1 MRSKVKGFTII
12 ELLVVIAII
21 AILAGLLL
29 PALARAREQ
38 ARRASCKNNLKQIG
52 LAMHI
57 YSTDY
62 NEWFPRGPD
71 GSYSSYS
78 LGILVYSGNNYL
90 PNVETLLC
98 PSALDTVIGAWQISG
113 GGRVSTGGGLHASS
127 TAYSYDHFK
136 RPSSAPESAVM
147 ADEMG
152 VEAPD
157 LFGSPGTMSDEDWDL
172 YNGMDPYIHA
182 APRPGL
188 NSTNHKGEGQ
198 NVLYVDGHVEWAT
211 TPLAGN
217 TERLGSGGG
226 NTIYREE
233 IYSVNGPAG
242 ERATSPEW
250 PPSLY
255 GERDT
260 CISDHSVVT
269 NDADPGTTVGDAPP
283 NIFGYKFDTR
293 AQNP

>member
-52 LAMHI
+52 LAMHM
-57 YSTDY
+57 YSTDF

-90 PNVETLLC
+90 PNVDTLLC
-98 PSALDTVIGAWQISG
+98 PSALDETIGAWQISM

-127 TAYSYDHFK
+127 TAYSYDHFMK
-136 RPSSAPESAVM
+136 ASSSPAAAMM

-152 VEAPD
+152 VEGPD
-157 LFGSPGTMSDEDWDL
+157 LFGSPGTMAAADWTL
-172 YNGMDPYIHA
+172 YNGMIPYLHGV
-182 APRPGL
+182 PRPGL
-188 NSTNHKGEGQ
+188 NSANHKGEGQ
-198 NVLYVDGHVEWAT
+198 NLLYVDGHVKWSNTPNAGDVWRYGGGAAKIFNDEVYSVRGPMNANWNEW
-211 TPLAGN
+211 P
-217 TERLGSGGG
+217 SGG
-226 NTIYREE
+226 RE
-233 IYSVNGPAG
+233 S
-242 ERATSPEW
+242 
-250 PPSLY
+250 
-255 GERDT
+255 
-260 CISDHSVVT
+260 CISDHNVVT
-269 NDADPGTTVGDAPP
+269 NDNDPGTAVGDAPP
-283 NIFGYKFDTR
+283 NIFGYQFPTR